1 MFIPDPIQSQYII
14 DRHSRKFLLHNTTH
28 VRLREAT
35 EKVFGSLASYS
46 GINNL
51 DAVLKT
57 TELQNEIEEADLVI
71 QEPLKIIFASD
82 GSSKHNAKWRVYQ
95 ERK

>member
-14 DRHSRKFLLHNTTH
+14 DRHSRKFLLYNTTH

-57 TELQNEIEEADLVI
+57 AELQNEIEEADLVI
-71 QEPLKIIFASD
+71 QEPLKIILTRD
-82 GSSKHNAKWRVYQ
+82 EGSKHDAKRRSY
-95 ERK
+95 